1 MAQKGVTIGEE
12 ALTQALPGL
21 DGECV
26 KLYLYIKYLAEKNGG
41 KTSCAELGGFLSI
54 DTNTAGNLARELARQ
69 GLVRFGAQGVL
80 TVCELTQSAPV
91 SAPEEH
97 PSYMPGEVGAVV
109 ASDKQLSDLLAVAQ
123 KILGKMLSY
132 SAIEKL
138 YGLYDW
144 LGMPPDLI
152 VRLLEYCVEL
162 GKKDM
167 RYIEKV
173 AVSWREMGIGTVA
186 EAERYIER
194 QNYKRTY
201 VYQIQKSSESRIAS
215 SRRASCAILASGI
228 RSAYRWSWRLLLMI
242 TV

>member
-1 MAQKGVTIGEE
+1 MRAYTKRAGFRTGGAPV
-12 ALTQALPGL
+12 LP
-21 DGECV
+21 
-26 KLYLYIKYLAEKNGG
+26 
-41 KTSCAELGGFLSI
+41 
-54 DTNTAGNLARELARQ
+54 ARRR
-69 GLVRFGAQGVL
+69 LVRWLRRTSNCPTCWRLHRKF
-80 TVCELTQSAPV
+80 
-91 SAPEEH
+91 
-97 PSYMPGEVGAVV
+97 
-109 ASDKQLSDLLAVAQ
+109 
-123 KILGKMLSY
+123 LGKMLSY

-201 VYQIQKSSESRIAS
+201 VYQIQKSSESRTAS

>member
-1 MAQKGVTIGEE
+1 M
-12 ALTQALPGL
+12 
-21 DGECV
+21 
-26 KLYLYIKYLAEKNGG
+26 
-41 KTSCAELGGFLSI
+41 
-54 DTNTAGNLARELARQ
+54 
-69 GLVRFGAQGVL
+69 
-80 TVCELTQSAPV
+80 CELTQSAPV

-97 PSYMPGEVGAVV
+97 PSYLPGEVGAVV

-201 VYQIQKSSESRIAS
+201 VYQIQKSSESRTAS